1 MADLIEVMAI
11 EQYIRMSP
19 RKVRYV
25 IEPLRHRRVS
35 DALNVLATTNRRASK
50 PIAKAIASAFA
61 NAKQK
66 DPTLVEDQVVIQRL
80 FADGGPMWKRH
91 RAAAFGRAVMIQ
103 KRTSHITVELERAVR
118 LAPTPSPAPAQH
130 TEEQPKG
137 RRRKVAVAA
146 GRAKQAAPKKA
157 AAGKS
162 NTVRRKGS

>member
-1 MADLIEVMAI
+1 MLARAVEKYV
-11 EQYIRMSP
+11 RMSP

-35 DALNVLATTNRRASK
+35 DALDVLASTNRRASK

-91 RAAAFGRAVMIQ
+91 RAAAFGRAVMIL
-103 KRTSHITVELERAVR
+103 KRTTHITVELERAVG
-118 LAPTPSPAPAQH
+118 LGPTVTPAPAER
-130 TEEQPKG
+130 TEERSQTT
-137 RRRKVAVAA
+137 RRRKVAAMA
-146 GRAKQAAPKKA
+146 GRAKKAAPKKA
-157 AAGKS
+157 AAGKTK
-162 NTVRRKGS
+162 TVRRKGS